1 MFSSPDCLF
10 DVWSFNKSTSLAGC
24 ILMGRE
30 SIAEFPHHLLREQS
44 LRENYEGFGRAGHS
58 ALSNPNSEPIARLYT
73 D

>member
-1 MFSSPDCLF
+1 
-10 DVWSFNKSTSLAGC
+10 
-24 ILMGRE
+24 MGRE

-58 ALSNPNSEPIARLYT
+58 ALSNQNSEPIARLYN